1 MKTLKKIGYWFLFFI
16 VGYLLTRIILA
27 IAFILPVFAYLYI
40 NDFQI
45 FWFLLLG
52 GVFLTIY
59 YWLTFGLMVFLLK
72 YLNEKKPDYWVSNI
86 FLILT
91 SVTFFYQ
98 YFLYLQSVVYEN
110 LTTFKN
116 FKELMLIFTILP
128 VYLKIIYISIIYP
141 FLIKFQ
147 PKTF

>member
-1 MKTLKKIGYWFLFFI
+1 
-16 VGYLLTRIILA
+16 
-27 IAFILPVFAYLYI
+27 
-40 NDFQI
+40 
-45 FWFLLLG
+45 
-52 GVFLTIY
+52 
-59 YWLTFGLMVFLLK
+59 MVFLLK